1 MLLKTACELNEYLNG
16 SKTITKDGLKEYL
29 NAQDSLTLR
38 TNEFHY
44 HDMTIDKEIFL
55 LLPKLKKLSLYVH
68 NYDLRYLLLFFFVNS
83 SQLLELS
90 IMALDKPYFETSD
103 AYLFGLKRFS
113 NLGKLTLHLKQ
124 IRLPENFFRNFP
136 RLENLHLSGN
146 SVIGLQES
154 AINSL
159 KYLKKFT
166 FSVTSFVGE
175 GWSWTPLENMGK
187 VVEKYFNK
195 LDSLEVLRLSNC
207 FIPELN
213 EDMFRNLTN
222 LDTISHKL

>member
-1 MLLKTACELNEYLNG
+1 
-16 SKTITKDGLKEYL
+16 
-29 NAQDSLTLR
+29 
-38 TNEFHY
+38 
-44 HDMTIDKEIFL
+44 
-55 LLPKLKKLSLYVH
+55 
-68 NYDLRYLLLFFFVNS
+68 
-83 SQLLELS
+83 
-90 IMALDKPYFETSD
+90 MALDKPYFETSD

-222 LDTISHKL
+222 LDKLYLINCKITRICDRTFSHMRNLKHIDLSLNSVVYPKNKFDIQLFKQKHYLNDDLTFG